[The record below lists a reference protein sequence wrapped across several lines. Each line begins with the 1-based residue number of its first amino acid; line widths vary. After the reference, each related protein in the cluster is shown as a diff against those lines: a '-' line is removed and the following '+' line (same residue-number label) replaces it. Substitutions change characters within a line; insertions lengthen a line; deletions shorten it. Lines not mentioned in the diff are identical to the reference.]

1 MGSRGPSPPAP
12 ARSQCRSVSGPPAP
26 LAGDPRA
33 PVPALRA
40 RLPLPSPPRSLRL
53 RRFRR
58 DPGPAGAAAFRRPR
72 RWGPASLAA
81 FPGESV
87 GIVAA
92 RRKRRPV
99 ELPEERRCVLWRLQ
113 LVLPSVQ

>member
-12 ARSQCRSVSGPPAP
+12 ARSQCGSVSGPPAP
-26 LAGDPRA
+26 LAGDPRV

-53 RRFRR
+53 RRFLR

-92 RRKRRPV
+92 RRQDF
-99 ELPEERRCVLWRLQ
+99 CGVL
-113 LVLPSVQ
+113 LVIQK